1 MVSSD
6 HYQIL
11 GVSIDASTRE
21 ITSAYRKLALQY
33 HPDRNKSPHANE
45 MMLKINTAYGILS
58 DPHKR
63 EQYDY
68 SIRNPKVIISNASRP
83 HKSAS
88 KTRHQRLLIILLN
101 TASILALNSI
111 KTFKSIIKLLIEK
124 INEYR

>member
-11 GVSIDASTRE
+11 GVSNDASTRK
-21 ITSAYRKLALQY
+21 ITSAYRKLALRY
-33 HPDRNKSPHANE
+33 HPDRNKSPQANE

-68 SIRNPKVIISNASRP
+68 SIGISKAVLRQKSRN
-83 HKSAS
+83 KSS
-88 KTRHQRLLIILLN
+88 GNNVHQRLFPLLFSVARILVF
-101 TASILALNSI
+101 NSLRTI
-111 KTFKSIIKLLIEK
+111 KFIIKFVSDR
-124 INEYR
+124 IN

>member
-1 MVSSD
+1 MVNSD

-33 HPDRNKSPHANE
+33 HPDRNKSPHAND

-68 SIRNPKVIISNASRP
+68 SIRHPKVVIRKGGRP
-83 HKSAS
+83 HKSSS
-88 KTRHQRLLIILLN
+88 KARLQKLLTTLLN
-101 TASILALNSI
+101 RARILALNSL
-111 KTFKSIIKLLIEK
+111 KTIQVIIKLLIEK